1 MITRTIPSSGEPLP
15 VIGLGTWQTF
25 DVGHS
30 ERERKP
36 LREVLKLMTAHGA
49 KMIDTSPM
57 YAKSEQVIGDL
68 TSDPGSADQFFYA
81 TKVWTTGR
89 EAGIRQMTASMQKMK
104 RSQMDLM
111 QVHNLVDWQTQLD
124 TLKQWK
130 QEGRIRYT
138 GVTHYTA
145 AAHEQLEKIIVSSK
159 PDFVQFNYSIRE
171 RNAEHRLLD
180 AAKDNGVAV
189 IINEPLEKGT
199 LLSAVKGK
207 LLPPWSADYGITNWA
222 QFFLKYILS
231 HPAVT
236 CIIAG
241 TANPAHMKDN
251 LSAGEGMLP
260 DEKIRAKMVEVM
272 KRYEV
277 SDAELN

>member
-1 MITRTIPSSGEPLP
+1 MITRNIPSTGEPIP
-15 VIGLGTWQTF
+15 AIGLGTWQKF

-30 ERERKP
+30 ESERKP
-36 LREVLKLMTAHGA
+36 LREVLKLMTAHSA

-57 YAKSEQVIGDL
+57 YAKSEQVIGEL
-68 TSDPGSADQFFYA
+68 TSELDIADKFFYA
-81 TKVWTTGR
+81 TKVWITGR
-89 EAGIRQMTASMQKMK
+89 KEGIRQMTASMQKLK

-111 QVHNLVDWQTQLD
+111 QVHNLVDWQTHLE

-145 AAHEQLEKIIVSSK
+145 SAHEQLEKIIISAK

-180 AAKDNGVAV
+180 TAKDNGVAV

-199 LLSAVKGK
+199 LFSAVKGK
-207 LLPPWSADYGITNWA
+207 PLPQWAAEYSIHSWA

-236 CIIAG
+236 GIITG
-241 TANPAHMKDN
+241 TGNPANMKDN
-251 LSAGEGMLP
+251 LSAGIGMLP
-260 DEKIRAKMVEVM
+260 GEKTRAKMVEVM
-272 KRYEV
+272 KE
-277 SDAELN
+277 